1 MKLLLAGCGNLGSN
15 ILSLYAKHDVFD
27 EIVVIEPS
35 LSKAQQFAAFAN
47 ISFKSNINDIS
58 INFRPD
64 IIILAFKPQQFSEV
78 LPQYERFII
87 NGDNVDNPLFI
98 SFAAGISLNTISNH
112 LKNYNDIVRIMPN
125 IGLNIGK
132 STNLMYAETK
142 IKEKYN
148 NILEN
153 IFSITGKTVW
163 LENEKMIEDLTP
175 ISGSGPAYFFLLCK
189 ILSDI
194 MIEKLNMQQNIA
206 QEIAQQILVCSAEI
220 ITDNKNNQNEDNDYF
235 TTLLNKVASKKG
247 VTEAALIELNKNL
260 PEIFS
265 KAYTNAM
272 LRLTEL
278 DALLNKQ
285 KC

>member
-1 MKLLLAGCGNLGSN
+1 MKLLLAGCGNLGGN
-15 ILSLYAKHDVFD
+15 ILSIYAKHSVFE

-35 LSKAQQFAAFAN
+35 LSKAQQFSTFPN
-47 ISFKSNINDIS
+47 IAFKSNINDIS
-58 INFRPD
+58 VNFRPD

-78 LPQYERFII
+78 LPQYERFVIT
-87 NGDNVDNPLFI
+87 GDNVNNPLFI

-125 IGLNIGK
+125 IGLSIGE
-132 STNLMYAETK
+132 STNLMYAEIK

-148 NILEN
+148 SILEK
-153 IFSITGKTVW
+153 IFSITGKTIW

-206 QEIAQQILVCSAEI
+206 QEIAEQILVCSAEI
-220 ITDNKNNQNEDNDYF
+220 ITNNKNNQNEDNNHHF

-260 PEIFS
+260 PEIFC

-272 LRLTEL
+272 SRLNEL
-278 DALLNKQ
+278 DALLNK
-285 KC
+285 